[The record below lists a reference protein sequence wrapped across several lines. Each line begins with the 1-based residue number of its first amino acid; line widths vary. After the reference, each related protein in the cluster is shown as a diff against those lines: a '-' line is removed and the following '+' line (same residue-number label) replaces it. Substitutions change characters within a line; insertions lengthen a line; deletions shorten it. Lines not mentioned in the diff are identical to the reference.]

1 MKLSL
6 KQVIPEKFRKRGLN
20 SRDFLLAKMP
30 KNSICAE
37 IGVLRGDFSM
47 RILRI
52 VNPKKLYLID
62 SWEFQKRD
70 PNKIAPGCKT
80 TSQADFDDHLLK
92 VQERFDLEIKNA
104 QVILEKG
111 YSSQILEKFDDEYF
125 DWVYVD
131 GNHNYEFVKN
141 DLELSLRKIKKN
153 GYITGDDYGNRG
165 EWWEENPTRAVNE
178 FISSNFVK
186 FIQIKN
192 HQYILQK
199 I

>member
-1 MKLSL
+1 MKLIF
-6 KQVIPEKFRKRGLN
+6 KKIIPEKFRKRSLN

-37 IGVLRGDFSM
+37 IGVLRGDFSK

-52 VNPKKLYLID
+52 DNPEKLYLID

-70 PNKIAPGCKT
+70 LNKIAPGCKV

-104 QVILEKG
+104 QVIIEKG

-125 DWVYVD
+125 DWIYID

-165 EWWEENPTRAVNE
+165 EWWDENPTRALNE

-192 HQYILQK
+192 HQFILQK